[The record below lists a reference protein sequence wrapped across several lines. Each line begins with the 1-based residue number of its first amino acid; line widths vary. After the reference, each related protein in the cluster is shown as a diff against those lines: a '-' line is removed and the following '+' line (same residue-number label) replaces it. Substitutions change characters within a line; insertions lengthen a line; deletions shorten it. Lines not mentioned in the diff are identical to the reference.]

1 MPLSGHLLTQ
11 DNQQDHVSGS
21 PNGHTR
27 TLLQAPGG
35 YTSWRAWLLGKSVPL
50 VIFTLFLVANGLTF
64 PREVMQLVHDGVGL
78 YSLMQ
83 VLRHFLM
90 LGFLLLV
97 TAAYLTRSHVVARA
111 HGFWERGFPMFVLFA
126 TFAGMSF
133 LGHNEDAQKVPLV
146 AVGILLTLI
155 GFYFSLWALRY
166 LRTSF
171 GIMAEARAPVT
182 SGPYQYVRHPLYLG
196 ESLSMLGLC
205 LAMGTASALL
215 FWVIWT
221 GMQVGR
227 ASIEERKLAH
237 QFEDYRTYRERTRF
251 ILPGLY

>member
-1 MPLSGHLLTQ
+1 MPVSGHLLTQ
-11 DNQQDHVSGS
+11 DKQQHQFPG
-21 PNGHTR
+21 PPTGPAK

-35 YTSWRAWLLGKSVPL
+35 YTSWRAWLLGKSLPL
-50 VIFTLFLVANGLTF
+50 AIFTLALVANGLTF

-78 YSLMQ
+78 YPLMQ

-97 TAAYLTRSHVVARA
+97 AAAYLTRTHAVARA

-133 LGHNEDAQKVPLV
+133 LGHQQGAQRVSLV

-155 GFYFSLWALRY
+155 GFYVSLWALWY

-171 GIMAEARAPVT
+171 GIMAEARSPVI

-205 LAMGTASALL
+205 LAMGTPSALL

-221 GMQVGR
+221 GMQLGR
-227 ASIEERKLAH
+227 ASVEERKLAH
-237 QFEDYRTYRERTRF
+237 QFEDYRRYRERTRF